1 MLHKT
6 IEILMLFLLERVFL
20 RHSQQPVHENGRNS
34 VECDKREKN
43 SHVPPPMTVLNTHRI
58 QKLIGS
64 REGAVLAVRYR
75 AGIQQVATRRVH
87 VRIQKLGTILTCGRG
102 KVKNFD
108 GRAFDICLG
117 QSGREH
123 GGDNVGKGRKSIHKD
138 PEAWED
144 GRGR

>member
-34 VECDKREKN
+34 VESDKREKN
-43 SHVPPPMTVLNTHRI
+43 SHVSPPMTVLNTHRI

-75 AGIQQVATRRVH
+75 AGIQQVATRRVY
-87 VRIQKLGTILTCGRG
+87 VQAQKLGTILTGGRG

-108 GRAFDICLG
+108 G
-117 QSGREH
+117 
-123 GGDNVGKGRKSIHKD
+123 
-138 PEAWED
+138 
-144 GRGR
+144 